1 MSDRDSGAEIGAF
14 FAGVLIGGLVGA
26 ATALLLAPQTGEE
39 TRKVIGKTSE
49 EWRDRAQDV
58 LEDAREG
65 ADATIADSRRRA
77 ERILDEA
84 RTKADAIV
92 GEARERVETVIED
105 RRARGKKADAVAP
118 AAPEAPAA

>member
-58 LEDAREG
+58 LEDARER

-92 GEARERVETVIED
+92 GEDVDDHRQGDQQSWQLGNAQQQYQ
-105 RRARGKKADAVAP
+105 
-118 AAPEAPAA
+118 

>member
-58 LEDAREG
+58 LEDARER

-84 RTKADAIV
+84 QLRGSLRGGGAVGGGAALLPRADHAQ
-92 GEARERVETVIED
+92 T
-105 RRARGKKADAVAP
+105 RGHVHL
-118 AAPEAPAA
+118 